1 MLWRLTQLRVVIIQ
15 TIRIVLILLV
25 GTVHTRLL
33 YVLHDAIDH
42 SCVVLAEE
50 HLFGKELV
58 LSVAIIVAV
67 VVARLVEAVVDNRDA
82 VAATQQLLGGTQQ
95 QQAVVGRLNVTV
107 VLLVLV
113 VLIVVVNVVIVVV
126 DCVVVAVVVSAVVAE
141 LLLQQQRLRRTV
153 ASLYGRRYSRNNLA
167 FCCLAGEF
175 GDIWLAGDKWR
186 R

>member
-25 GTVHTRLL
+25 GTVSRLL

-58 LSVAIIVAV
+58 LSVAIVVAV
-67 VVARLVEAVVDNRDA
+67 VVARLVEAVVDDGDA

-107 VLLVLV
+107 VLVLV
-113 VLIVVVNVVIVVV
+113 VVIVVNVIVVV
-126 DCVVVAVVVSAVVAE
+126 D
-141 LLLQQQRLRRTV
+141 
-153 ASLYGRRYSRNNLA
+153 
-167 FCCLAGEF
+167 
-175 GDIWLAGDKWR
+175 
-186 R
+186 

>member
-1 MLWRLTQLRVVIIQ
+1 MLWRLTQLRVIIIQ

-58 LSVAIIVAV
+58 LSVAIVVAVIAV
-67 VVARLVEAVVDNRDA
+67 VVARLVEAVVDDGDA
-82 VAATQQLLGGTQQ
+82 VAAAQQLLGGTQQ

-107 VLLVLV
+107 VRVLV
-113 VLIVVVNVVIVVV
+113 VLIVVVVNVIVVV
-126 DCVVVAVVVSAVVAE
+126 DSVVVVVFAVVAE

-153 ASLYGRRYSRNNLA
+153 ASLYGRRYGRNNLA
-167 FCCLAGEF
+167 FFCFLAGEF
-175 GDIWLAGDKWR
+175 GASLVSR
-186 R
+186 